1 VPIRLDFS
9 FDWRVFAYAFTAAL
23 FTGVVVGIVPAFRAS
38 RTGANVALLE
48 GGRALSPSRGSQRF
62 RNLLVAAQV
71 AGSLVLLIVA
81 GLFVRSLGKA
91 QHMSLGFD
99 PDHILNLSM
108 DVREAGYNEVR
119 GRELYHELTARVRAL
134 PGVQSASLAFSVP
147 FGYYRQNAKVYVE
160 DHPLAPGEQAP
171 EYFYNVVDPGYFET
185 LQIPILRGRGF
196 TDADGPATPRVG
208 VINETMAKLFWPSQ
222 DPLGKRF
229 RLENVSGPYI
239 TVIGV
244 ARDGKYLSP
253 AEGSHPYLF
262 VPLEQ
267 NYLPVRTLQIRT
279 TVAPEALIGE
289 SLQQIKALEPNLP
302 VFDLQT
308 MSRALEGINGLFL
321 FRIGAALAGVLGALG
336 LVLSVIGVYGVA
348 AYSASQRSHE
358 MGIRLALGAQP
369 RNLQKM
375 AFRQGVRPVGLGV
388 LAGLLLAVAITKLM
402 SSLFVGVSAAD
413 PLTFGLVAL
422 VTLAAG
428 VVACYFPARRA
439 LRTNPVLLLRNP

>member
-1 VPIRLDFS
+1 
-9 FDWRVFAYAFTAAL
+9 
-23 FTGVVVGIVPAFRAS
+23 
-38 RTGANVALLE
+38 
-48 GGRALSPSRGSQRF
+48 SPSRGSQRF
-62 RNLLVAAQV
+62 RNFLVAAQV

-99 PDHILNLSM
+99 PDRVLNLSM
-108 DVREAGYNEVR
+108 DVREAGYNEAR
-119 GRELYHELTARVRAL
+119 GREFYRELTARMRAL
-134 PGVQSASLAFSVP
+134 PGVQSASMAFSVP
-147 FGYYRQNAKVYVE
+147 FGYYRQNARVYVE

-185 LQIPILRGRGF
+185 LRIPISRGRAF
-196 TDADGPATPRVG
+196 TGADGPAMPRVG
-208 VINETMAKLFWPSQ
+208 IVNETMARRFWPDQ

-229 RLENVSGPYI
+229 RIDSLSGPPI

-244 ARDGKYLSP
+244 AKDGKYLSP
-253 AEGSHPYLF
+253 AEGAHPYLF

-267 NYLPVRTLQIRT
+267 EYLPVRTLQIRT
-279 TVAPEALIGE
+279 AVAPEALIAE

-308 MSRALEGINGLFL
+308 MSRALEGVNGFFF
-321 FRIGAALAGVLGALG
+321 FRIGAVMAGVLGVLG
-336 LVLSVIGVYGVA
+336 LVLAVVGVYGVA

-375 AFRQGVRPVGLGV
+375 VLRQGVRPVGLGV
-388 LAGLLLAVAITKLM
+388 LAGLLVAVAITKLM
-402 SSLFVGVSAAD
+402 SSLLVGVSAAD

-422 VTLAAG
+422 LTLAAG
-428 VVACYFPARRA
+428 LAACYFPARRA
-439 LRTNPVLLLRNP
+439 LRTDPVLLLRNP